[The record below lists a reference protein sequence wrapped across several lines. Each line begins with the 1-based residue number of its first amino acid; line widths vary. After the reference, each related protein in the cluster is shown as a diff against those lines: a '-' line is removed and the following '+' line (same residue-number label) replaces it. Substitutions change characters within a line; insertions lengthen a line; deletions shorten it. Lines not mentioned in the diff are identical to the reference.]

1 MAEVG
6 THEHIKGKGLSAV
19 SVTGGGGTQTFDLPV
34 SGFVSLVLL
43 ARMTASASGDLA
55 VAVQAYED
63 DGTTAFAVSLP
74 TDQAVA
80 SALNAGVARLLASYK
95 LNGIDKVKVTVT
107 NTNVAA
113 QTVTVVYYATD

>member
-1 MAEVG
+1 
-6 THEHIKGKGLSAV
+6 
-19 SVTGGGGTQTFDLPV
+19 
-34 SGFVSLVLL
+34 
-43 ARMTASASGDLA
+43 MTASASGDLA